1 MSAILGSTPI
11 GTILMTLI
19 SFLLVIYI
27 VYKFAWKPINQIL
40 DERQAQITKDIDDA
54 HRLKLASEEELANS
68 KKEIEASL
76 SRAQTIVNNAKD
88 QGQESANRIIKDAE
102 AKAEML
108 IEKTHMDLNR
118 QRRQFHREM
127 AESVLNISVM
137 MAQKVLQREIT
148 DQDHRDYIHEFI
160 ERLDAEFK

>member
-27 VYKFAWKPINQIL
+27 VYKFAWKPIDKIL
-40 DERQAQITKDIDDA
+40 AERQAQITKDIDAA
-54 HRLKLASEEELANS
+54 HQLKLESEEALAKS
-68 KKEIEASL
+68 KKEIEESL
-76 SRAQTIVNNAKD
+76 TRAQTIVNHAKD
-88 QGQESANRIIKDAE
+88 HGQETANKIIKDAE
-102 AKAEML
+102 TKAEIL
-108 IEKTHMDLNR
+108 IEKTHTDLNR

-127 AESVLNISVM
+127 EESILNISVM